1 MNLPLY
7 KQAREMFDRLS
18 LGKDDCSVN
27 LSLYYQKMCHNWGKD
42 FNSIEK
48 QKFIIDVIN
57 KGKVIDKALLD
68 EHIERMYRL
77 VQGLGGIF
85 KIYELQ
91 ERFITG
97 TGLDHP
103 IEVGFLIHHILGV
116 PYIPGS
122 SIKGLVRDWAE
133 NWSQDSYKEIEEIF
147 GYDTGDNM
155 EKRVGKA
162 IFLDALPYGRVNLD
176 ADIMTPHYAPYYADG
191 ECPGDWNNPV
201 PIPFLTVAEGQRFVF
216 FISPRTKKDV
226 GSCSI
231 AAKWL
236 DGALTTIGAGAKT
249 ATGYGCFKSAE
260 NVEKIYQERM
270 NQKIEKEIMRRKLA
284 NMSPIRRE
292 MEDEGYSEKD
302 EVFMESLTV
311 KWIERL
317 EGDENEAT
325 KKEIARHLADWY
337 ISNRPKQWK
346 NPERKNIEKVETI
359 RRFID

>member
-7 KQAREMFDRLS
+7 KQARGIFDRLD
-18 LGKDDCSVN
+18 LNKDDCSVN
-27 LSLYYQKMCHNWGKD
+27 LSLYYQKLCHSWGKN

-48 QKFIIDVIN
+48 QKFIADVVN
-57 KGKVIDKALLD
+57 KGKAIDKALLD

-77 VQGLGGIF
+77 VHGLGGIF

-103 IEVGFLIHHILGV
+103 IEVGFLMHHILGV

-133 NWSQDSYKEIEEIF
+133 NWKKGSYKGIEEIF
-147 GYDTGDNM
+147 GYNAEDNT
-155 EKRVGKA
+155 EKWVGKV
-162 IFLDALPYGRVNLD
+162 IFHDALSYGRVNLN

-191 ECPGDWNNPV
+191 ECPGDWSNPV
-201 PIPFLTVAEGQRFVF
+201 PIPFLTVAKGQKFVF

-226 GSCSI
+226 RSCSI
-231 AAKWL
+231 VAKWL
-236 DGALTTIGAGAKT
+236 DEALTTIGAGAKT
-249 ATGYGCFKSAE
+249 AIGYGCFKSAE
-260 NVEKIYQERM
+260 GTERAYQERIK
-270 NQKIEKEIMRRKLA
+270 QKVEKEIMQRKLA
-284 NMSPIRRE
+284 NVSPIRRD

-302 EVFMESLTV
+302 GTFMESLTV
-311 KWIERL
+311 KWIKRL
-317 EGDENEAT
+317 EGDENEAI
-325 KKEIARHLADWY
+325 KGEIARYLADWY

-346 NPERKNIEKVETI
+346 NPRGKNIKKVKTI